1 MAFFTLASRPAGGLP
16 GAPHVGAKTPAPPS
30 PQPLAAGRTV
40 PCLWGEFSLGFR
52 ACSFPFLPQKGRKRE
67 VLGGAWLP
75 GLPFRRLLRPG
86 CCGAGRPRRWEPAV
100 SLCPRGGLPNNAAC
114 IPWARLRAEALVFGM
129 AVDWLG
135 FGYAALVASG
145 GIIGYAKAGSVPSL
159 AAGLFFG
166 SLAGLG
172 AYQVSQN
179 PNNIW
184 VSLITSG
191 ALTAVM
197 GTRFYH
203 SRKFMPAG
211 LIAGVSLLMV
221 GRLALKMLEKPQEK

>member
-1 MAFFTLASRPAGGLP
+1 MSTKPGLLLSHLQAPGLARASRQPPPAVP
-16 GAPHVGAKTPAPPS
+16 GES
-30 PQPLAAGRTV
+30 REL
-40 PCLWGEFSLGFR
+40 
-52 ACSFPFLPQKGRKRE
+52 CSFRHGSGLAR
-67 VLGGAWLP
+67 LWL
-75 GLPFRRLLRPG
+75 RRPG
-86 CCGAGRPRRWEPAV
+86 GIRRDHWLCKSSKFSG
-100 SLCPRGGLPNNAAC
+100 SLCFEICELLEP
-114 IPWARLRAEALVFGM
+114 EVM
-129 AVDWLG
+129 WLCC
-135 FGYAALVASG
+135 
-145 GIIGYAKAGSVPSL
+145 KCSVPSL